1 MRLTWPT
8 LPLAT
13 ISWSQRALVAGA
25 LIGAMLIGRSCRVSE
40 IEPKATA
47 VKQHRGSPRKQMQ
60 TLMADARACISDE
73 SKPLGDREWVML
85 IIAHEAELVSN
96 FLREQL
102 REDTD
107 LADVAHEALGRIGH
121 PRRHHHHSHR
131 LAAVD
136 DECSNEDRL
145 SNLNA
150 MATRAKLMRD
160 ELIAAASEI
169 VAQPETP
176 STIEVRERATEIVAW
191 FK

>member
-1 MRLTWPT
+1 MTTIFRIPGGTTVQIWTRRAVL
-8 LPLAT
+8 LLAMF
-13 ISWSQRALVAGA
+13 
-25 LIGAMLIGRSCRVSE
+25 GAMLLGRYGLGEADTVKTE
-40 IEPKATA
+40 

-60 TLMADARACISDE
+60 TLMADARALISDE
-73 SKPLGDREWVML
+73 SRAVADREWVMRGV
-85 IIAHEAELVSN
+85 AREAEQISN
-96 FLREQL
+96 FLREHL
-102 REDTD
+102 REGTD
-107 LADVAHEALGRIGH
+107 LADVARQALGRMGH
-121 PRRHHHHSHR
+121 PRRHHHSHR

-176 STIEVRERATEIVAW
+176 STIEVRERAAEIAGW
-191 FK
+191 FSK